1 MVCFSNRDRWKLLSL
16 QVRRAY
22 FDQDFFG
29 ESFAAKPGLGSLA
42 VDILLVSEF
51 KPTLKQKIFDERF
64 VFDFVK
70 LFIRKQCS
78 FALQSF

>member
-1 MVCFSNRDRWKLLSL
+1 MIVGNFFHFRFGEHISTKI
-16 QVRRAY
+16 
-22 FDQDFFG
+22 FFG